1 MCPLIHM
8 ISCQLLPWSPLAQ
21 SVLMGEQITATLL
34 QETGL
39 LLLAR
44 VASVML
50 RSRYSFGQLN
60 SLQLNEMDAHKLV
73 NSNSSKAQ
81 TY

>member
-1 MCPLIHM
+1 MT
-8 ISCQLLPWSPLAQ
+8 SCQLLLWIPIAQ
-21 SVLMGEQITATLL
+21 SILLGEQITDTLL
-34 QETGL
+34 QETEL

-60 SLQLNEMDAHKLV
+60 SLKMNEMDTHKLV
-73 NSNSSKAQ
+73 SSNLSNPNLLKAREI
-81 TY
+81 